1 MPYLSLFA
9 LRTNTTDRH
18 QLSTSANPNITA
30 VHLDG
35 TGRQSVVVGSDV
47 VDIWPKLH
55 RKSALSDKTHEFP
68 IVGVLLN
75 KLFKVIVTGDIS
87 GVVRV
92 WDMESL
98 AITTHFDT
106 RMRITAMAFDNS
118 TRRLLIGQED
128 GGVTAWNYRYA

>member
-1 MPYLSLFA
+1 M
-9 LRTNTTDRH
+9 
-18 QLSTSANPNITA
+18 
-30 VHLDG
+30 HLDG
-35 TGRQSVVVGSDV
+35 TDRQSIVVGSDV